1 MMTYS
6 ETIAYLYQL
15 LPVFHREGKKA
26 YKADLHNTL
35 QICAHLGNP
44 HTQFKSIHV
53 AGTNGKGST
62 SHFLASIL
70 QEAGYKV
77 GLYTSPHLKSFTER
91 IRING
96 KPIPEAE
103 VVKFVADNQAF
114 IVDLRPSFFEC
125 TVGLAFAY
133 FAQQNVDIAVIEV
146 GLGGRLDSTNVIQ
159 PELSVI
165 TNISFDH
172 TDLLGDTLEAI
183 AAEKAGI
190 IKPHTPVVITEKVPE
205 TAAVFNQKA
214 RDCEAVIYY
223 SSDRYKLNECSFFE
237 NYLQIEVFD
246 HLKQATY
253 KYHSQLVGN
262 YQATNLMGVL
272 QAVAVLQT
280 QGYVITEKAIEQGIA
295 KVVTNTGLKGRWQI
309 LQQAPLMICDTAHN
323 LAGIT
328 AVLHQLRSLQYKGRL
343 WMILGFV
350 NDKDIEGIL
359 SLLPQQSTYVFC
371 QATIPRALSASLL
384 QSMAAPFG
392 LFGKVVADVNEAIA
406 YVQGEATADD
416 VIYIGGSTFVVA
428 EIAHL

>member
-1 MMTYS
+1 MTYS

-35 QICAHLGNP
+35 KMCAHLGNP

-91 IRING
+91 IKING
-96 KPIPEAE
+96 NPIPEE
-103 VVKFVADNQAF
+103 TVVHFVEENKPF
-114 IVDLRPSFFEC
+114 ILDLRPSFFEC

-133 FAQQNVDIAVIEV
+133 FAQENVDIAVIEV

-159 PELSVI
+159 PELSLI

-172 TDLLGDTLEAI
+172 TDILGDTLTAI
-183 AAEKAGI
+183 ATEKAGI
-190 IKPHTPVVITEKVPE
+190 IKPHTPVVISEKVSE
-205 TAAVFNQKA
+205 TSTVFNQKA
-214 RDCEAVIYY
+214 SDCKSVIYY
-223 SSDRYKLNECSFFE
+223 SSDRYKLNECSFVE
-237 NYLQIEVFD
+237 NFLKIEVFD
-246 HLKQATY
+246 RLKQVNQT
-253 KYHSQLVGN
+253 YHSQLVGN

-272 QAVAVLQT
+272 QAIAVLQT
-280 QGYVITEKAIEQGIA
+280 QGYAITEKAIEQGIA

-309 LQQAPLMICDTAHN
+309 LQQMPLMICDTAHN

-328 AVLHQLRSLQYKGRL
+328 SVLHQLSSLQYKGRL

-350 NDKDIEGIL
+350 NDKDLDGIL
-359 SLLPQQSTYVFC
+359 SLLPPKAAYVFC
-371 QATIPRALSASLL
+371 QAEIPRALEATLL
-384 QSMAAPFG
+384 QGKAASFG
-392 LFGKVVADVNEAIA
+392 LLGEVVANVNEAIS
-406 YVQGEATADD
+406 YVQRQATPDD